1 MHIGVF
7 APFVV
12 GYVDPAF
19 TLQAARA
26 AEDFGFHSL
35 WVPEHVLL
43 FDEYESRYPY
53 AEDGRLRVGDEAGI
67 LGPLPFL
74 AYLAA
79 GTSRIRLGTGI
90 LLVPQ
95 RNPVYT
101 AKDTATVDWLSGGR
115 LDIGVGIG
123 WLAEEFAALDVP
135 WKRRAQRTR
144 SYIQVMKALWEQP
157 VSSHQD
163 KFYSLP
169 PSRQFPKPVQK
180 PHPPIHFGGESD
192 AALERTAA
200 LGQGWFGY
208 GLTPEKA
215 AERVQTLTRV
225 LEANGRRREEVIVSV
240 APNVRGVD
248 SAMAEQYAV
257 AGVDQIILAGRG
269 RDPNDYLERL
279 SQMAKELVEP
289 AARLTPARAATV
301 ERS

>member
-26 AEDFGFHSL
+26 AEDLGFHSL

-53 AEDGRLRVGDEAGI
+53 ASDGRLRVGDEAGV

-135 WKRRAQRTR
+135 WKQRAQRTR
-144 SYIQVMKALWEQP
+144 SYIEVMKALWEQP

-169 PSRQFPKPVQK
+169 SSRQFPKPVQK
-180 PHPPIHFGGESD
+180 PHPPIHFGGESN

-208 GLTPEKA
+208 DLTPLHA
-215 AERVQTLTRV
+215 LERVQTLTR
-225 LEANGRRREEVIVSV
+225 LLKANGRRREDVIVSI
-240 APNVRGVD
+240 APNLRRVD
-248 SAMAEQYAV
+248 PGMVEQYAK

-289 AARLTPARAATV
+289 TARLTPARAAG

>member
-1 MHIGVF
+1 MHIGLF
-7 APFVV
+7 APFVT

-26 AEDFGFHSL
+26 AEDLGFHSL

-43 FDEYESRYPY
+43 FDEYKSRYPY
-53 AEDGRLRVGDEAGI
+53 ATDSRLRVGDEAAI

-74 AYLAA
+74 AYLAS

-135 WKRRAQRTR
+135 WKQRSQRTR
-144 SYIQVMKALWEQP
+144 SYIQVMRALWTEP
-157 VSSHQD
+157 VSSHED
-163 KFYSLP
+163 NFYSLP

-192 AALERTAA
+192 AALQRTAEF
-200 LGQGWFGY
+200 GQGWFGY
-208 GLTPEKA
+208 DLTPEKA
-215 AERVQTLTRV
+215 EERVQTLTRL
-225 LEANGRRREEVIVSV
+225 LEAKNRRREDVTVSV
-240 APNVRGVD
+240 APNVPRVD
-248 SAMAEQYAV
+248 AALTEDYAL

-279 SQMAKELVEP
+279 AQMAKDVVEP
-289 AARLTPARAATV
+289 ASRLTPARAATS
-301 ERS
+301 ERG

>member
-19 TLQAARA
+19 TLQAARV
-26 AEDFGFHSL
+26 AEDFGFHSI

-43 FDEYESRYPY
+43 FDEYHSRYPY
-53 AEDGRLRVGDEAGI
+53 ASDGRLRVGDEAGI

-123 WLAEEFAALDVP
+123 WLAEEFAALGVP
-135 WKRRAQRTR
+135 WKQRAQRTR
-144 SYIQVMKALWEQP
+144 SYIQVMKALWAQP
-157 VSSHQD
+157 VSSYED
-163 KFYSLP
+163 KLYSLP

-208 GLTPEKA
+208 DLTPEKA

-225 LEANGRRREEVIVSV
+225 LQANGRRREDVIVSI
-240 APNVRGVD
+240 APNARLVNA
-248 SAMAEQYAV
+248 AMVEQYAA
-257 AGVDQIILAGRG
+257 AGVDQIILAPRG

-279 SQMAKELVEP
+279 AQMAKDVVEP
-289 AARLTPARAATV
+289 AALLTSVRAAAA